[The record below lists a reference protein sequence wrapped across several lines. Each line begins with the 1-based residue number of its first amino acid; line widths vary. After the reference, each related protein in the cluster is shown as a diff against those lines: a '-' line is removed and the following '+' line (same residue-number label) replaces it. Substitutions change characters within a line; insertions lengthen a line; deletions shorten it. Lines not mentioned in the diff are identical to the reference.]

1 MTDAPS
7 ISFEEFKSRLQAGGF
22 NPDETRLKEMY
33 AALPHLEGLRTQIRR
48 NYAHADEPAH
58 VFSPLEPKP

>member
-7 ISFEEFKSRLQAGGF
+7 ISFKEFKSRLRTAGF

-33 AALPHLEGLRTQIRR
+33 AALPYLDALRTRVR
-48 NYAHADEPAH
+48 HKFAHADEPAH
-58 VFSPLEPKP
+58 VFSPLKRKP